1 MKNETHQAILDS
13 LPPRRRRSKLEPYA
27 ALIRALRARGRSYRD
42 IVTVLRERCGLH
54 VATHTLFHF
63 VRARAPRNG
72 GPRPRRRAPSRSER
86 PPAQNAPAPPSLSPD
101 GPEEVWARIVA
112 AKRRTPVSTREPK
125 TFAYDGTEPLQL
137 ITDQKPRER

>member
-42 IVTVLRERCGLH
+42 IVTILRERCGLH

-72 GPRPRRRAPSRSER
+72 GPRPRRRAPPRSER
-86 PPAQNAPAPPSLSPD
+86 PPAQNAPAPPSRSPD

-137 ITDQKPRER
+137 ITDQKSRER